1 MKEPCPAQNRGLYAV
16 LEGRLQ
22 HFFVKCQSQSDVYI
36 CMDHSLPLDLYC
48 GSCKETLCVNC
59 YLSKHRDHN
68 TKPIGYGRD
77 EAVQLIETIK
87 SIGHDNIP
95 NYARLHQVASDVF
108 KSAEVDEKSII
119 RQIDAQ
125 ERKIHALISSLFS
138 KAKLSYRGSIRVK
151 SKTAEEA
158 IAFCQKSM
166 SKEIGDDFQELND
179 FELACLVKDLYPG
192 LIRWQ
197 GDAVS
202 IDERVEL
209 LTGHKYQGA
218 FDLRINDTA
227 IFNVILQIFDHVR
240 LEPQLGGKFIPHGFM
255 FEKYYSDA
263 NCSDNHEEEE
273 ANNMDK
279 VLSAQPKGILATMP
293 SVFLDYSVESIYHY
307 ILRSLK
313 CK

>member
-1 MKEPCPAQNRGLYAV
+1 MMEPCPAQNRGLYAV

-48 GSCKETLCVNC
+48 GSCKKALCVNC
-59 YLSKHRDHN
+59 YLSKHRDHD

-119 RQIDAQ
+119 KQIDAQ

-138 KAKLSYRGSIRVK
+138 EAKLFYRGSIRVK

-158 IAFCQKSM
+158 IACCEKSM
-166 SKEIGDDFQELND
+166 SKGIGDNVDELND
-179 FELACLVKDLYPG
+179 VELACLVRELQFE
-192 LIRWQ
+192 LTRSEW
-197 GDAVS
+197 DAYSIQLRVMQLRVHERAVELH
-202 IDERVEL
+202 IDE
-209 LTGHKYQGA
+209 
-218 FDLRINDTA
+218 TA
-227 IFNVILQIFDHVR
+227 IFNAILGIFDHVR
-240 LEPQLGGKFIPHGFM
+240 LTPQLGGKFMPRGFN
-255 FEKYYSDA
+255 FEECYSDR
-263 NCSDNHEEEE
+263 NCSDNHREKE
-273 ANNMDK
+273 ANDVDK
-279 VLSAQPKGILATMP
+279 LP
-293 SVFLDYSVESIYHY
+293 SVQPRGMLVTIGSNFVEYSVGYT
-307 ILRSLK
+307 
-313 CK
+313 